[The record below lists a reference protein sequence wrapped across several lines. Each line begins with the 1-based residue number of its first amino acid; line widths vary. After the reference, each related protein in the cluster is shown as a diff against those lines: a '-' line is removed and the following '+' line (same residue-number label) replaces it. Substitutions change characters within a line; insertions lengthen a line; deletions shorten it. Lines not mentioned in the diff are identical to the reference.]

1 MATETLESRVSELES
16 RVKEMQA
23 QLAAPTA
30 KRGWRAIVGI
40 HAGNPRFDEA
50 ERLGREWRNA
60 DGPKDAGNSG

>member
-1 MATETLESRVSELES
+1 MVAETLESRVSELEN

-23 QLAAPTA
+23 QLAAPVV

-40 HAGNPRFDEA
+40 HASNPRFDEA

-60 DGPKDAGNSG
+60 DSPKDDEVSE